1 MYAAAPPNSL
11 VRNRYR
17 VVELVGRG
25 GAGVVYR
32 ALDEVTNESV
42 AIKHLLAISSV
53 AWTRFQVEASL
64 LARVRHPSIAESRG
78 VWVEAGKQLMLMRY
92 VPGLDLGAQLALH
105 GARSACTV
113 CWTGPSISST
123 RWDICM
129 RAASCIT
136 TSSRATS
143 SWMRP
148 VAQSCSILVSPG
160 RCVRRLP
167 TSHLATPPA
176 MLHQSRS
183 SGTETDARSDLYAL
197 GATLYQLL
205 VWQSPSPR

>member
-42 AIKHLLAISSV
+42 AVKHLLAISSV

-78 VWVEAGKQLMLMRY
+78 VWVEAGQQLMLMRY

-105 GARSACTV
+105 GRPFGVHRVLDWAQHILDALGYLHARGIVHHDIKPRNIKLDATCRAVLLDFGLARKMCTSAC
-113 CWTGPSISST
+113 
-123 RWDICM
+123 
-129 RAASCIT
+129 
-136 TSSRATS
+136 
-143 SWMRP
+143 RP
-148 VAQSCSILVSPG
+148 ANWLH
-160 RCVRRLP
+160 RRLCS
-167 TSHLATPPA
+167 T
-176 MLHQSRS
+176 
-183 SGTETDARSDLYAL
+183 
-197 GATLYQLL
+197 GAG
-205 VWQSPSPR
+205 PRH